1 MPEDAHQ
8 HPTGDYTLHVR
19 VSDQHDNKDAFV
31 NMRARLP
38 LNHLLISASP
48 PIPLVKQSLFL
59 DVSTYPT
66 SYDVN
71 YTWDFGDGSGILQDA
86 QQRVSHAFQ
95 FAGFYNITVYAN
107 NMLTVLTTWHMVEV
121 SEKISGLAV
130 SNSGPTELNSATH
143 FTGTVTTGASLTW
156 TFDFGD
162 GTLKENFTESSASY
176 LYKSAGV
183 YTVKVT
189 VWNSV
194 SQAHQS
200 ITTEVYQLAVSGILP
215 TECVP
220 NGRDAQ
226 LTALVNGNISTLTF
240 HWLFGD
246 GSSVAVVNG
255 RSVVA
260 HTFQTPG
267 AFHINLTVFSN
278 ATFASFN
285 STLCVE
291 ATIDNITML
300 SSQEVVAVGAE
311 VCFQVLVFPKQ
322 VAGYQLQWLTSPSS
336 LISRAA
342 NTQQQCFIFRDEGI
356 EGISVIASNNISVQT
371 AKCRITIQKPVEKFS
386 VAHDIQGDT
395 IEMNTAAWFWVVH
408 CVGSN
413 VSVLWDFGDGSSIEQ
428 TKNVSHVFTVT
439 GHFTVTATAFNA
451 VSRESLTFDITVL
464 LPVSDLSIH
473 INQPYSV
480 VGDETVFTAV
490 SSAVSNT
497 TYFWVID
504 GVASPIIG
512 TYKLG
517 FTFSHPG
524 VYQVRVIAKS
534 LLSREEAAISVE
546 ALERIE
552 GLRIESLTIVS
563 MKYVPTHENLLFV
576 ASVSKGSNVTYQWFA
591 TKSKTHQES
600 TGDGDFFQM
609 SAETPDRISVHVM
622 ASNILGEASSGISL
636 EAVDRVKGALITS
649 QSNVVAL
656 GEVVNMSVSVAA
668 GSDLKYVW
676 QVKPNNPPVETD
688 VSFLLHTFTSLGHYS
703 VNVSVQNALSQS
715 NASKNFTVQEEVQ
728 EVAFEIDGG
737 THPFYI
743 PTRRAATLHCLNQNG
758 SNLHWSWKIKG
769 ATTAYFDKE
778 TSIYSFPHAGIYQVS
793 LNVSNRVN
801 WQAVSH
807 NVTVQ
812 DPIKELIL
820 KVSKSS
826 FCSGEEVTFVAVIS
840 SGSNAS
846 FVITFRNGDW
856 IHSQTIPGGRFTTS
870 SLPAG
875 THLIRI
881 KAWNQVSSAE
891 MSSSI
896 LILDSIQ
903 GLRIVNCCAAA
914 LEAEKRIS
922 FKSEIKSSDPVNYTW
937 MFHLEGFEPIRVGGQ
952 EVFFTPP
959 GRGSLLIHVSAT
971 DGVCSKSI
979 NDTVTVQ
986 RPVQNISLVCHSD
999 RIFVGHA
1006 AIFSVDVFG
1015 GENVSFLWDFGDSTD
1030 PLATDLDKVSYTYR
1044 TPGKYSIMVRAL
1056 DNISH
1061 TSAQLCVEV
1070 EILQCSSPQVA
1081 LSPQLVHHHQVKQ
1094 TLSVGQYC
1102 LQFTVLV
1109 QGTPLLVRQNATITV
1124 VNSPLVAVIKG
1135 GSKRLWPSLTD
1146 LTLDG
1151 SDSRDLDQ
1159 EPGDEDALTY
1169 DWTFATLSPQSQ
1181 LIKQNIESKRSRVTV
1196 PSRQLQPGTVYTFTL
1211 TVHKIGRTSTSV
1223 NQTVIVCEGPVTPVT
1238 VRCVSCSVP
1247 SSSYQLVSHTL
1258 PVVFLGHCEQC
1269 DGQVEYMWSAEDQA
1283 GLALDLQDFVSPAEN
1298 TSPSLEL
1305 RPGVLQSGQSYTFTF
1320 NVSLP
1325 DRGRWGSASIVL
1337 QTNTLPRG
1345 GLCVLSPETDI
1356 LLLETVV
1363 TYDCSGWQQNESRF
1377 SQLIYT
1383 FQVEACH
1390 PNGTTCPLL
1399 TLYKGTRSSFGS
1411 LLPIGRLG
1419 QERSMSVVTAMLLI
1433 EDHLGTRNANCEE
1446 SSERGRCQPVA
1457 HREKPDRAT
1466 HLGPAWQPS
1475 GDHPVCHCPDQPP
1488 QPDDLS
1494 PVTVNCGLKASGS
1507 LNSEY
1512 YQIGVH
1518 NRASILQQEN
1528 DFKDLTLPLLCVAK
1542 AVPSELS
1549 CGDCQKRLLET
1560 VGKVIH
1566 VIEEQASHGMSS
1578 AVKTGSD
1585 ILNIIG
1591 NTLAAASKSGPG
1603 SYSSSSSTPESASSV
1618 TLSALDLA
1626 GTLMRSVMHLH
1637 GIEQAPVSLSTP
1649 YISAVGFHGDPAHL
1663 LCTQNSYLKSS
1674 KAYFPC
1680 HFYIPSSFTAHLKSQ
1695 RSEVVQVLLGIDSE
1709 LTSNPLV
1716 TAADPPISTT
1726 LIAMELSTPQGKP
1739 IAVQHLDLKQAIR
1752 VTLSNKHP
1760 IKHGCTGSTERKEG
1774 EADDT
1779 ACLAVSLPTEGSLNF
1794 TIEAVNR
1801 LVENAGLYVSFN
1813 FSLDTEYADPKVS
1826 TFGLGHIK
1834 IEVSS
1839 AVPGFNASQDCL
1851 VRELTLSLTNPS
1863 KSAVESIFLSP
1874 LWNGT
1879 RRPLSVNLTSALVNS
1894 GPIHVSVC
1902 VFSSLCQYYS
1912 QIEGRWRSEGL
1923 QPLEGSTLREA
1934 HCLTQHLTVFGA
1946 SLFVHPGAIVLL
1958 PPDQISQS
1966 KNTDKDCDMCV
1977 GLDPS
1982 WYIQHVVV
1990 WDLQSDHM
1998 FFFLLEDWLSVENHK
2013 NSTVEKDVLAS
2024 CPDELSE
2031 FRRVFTSQL
2040 VFGVFEHHLWV
2051 SLWEHPGSSCFT
2063 RGQRVMCSALVL
2075 HLYFALSVLWYGAVG
2090 IKWQGGPVSARVP
2103 VNVEMVAVGMIIAVL
2118 VFPLQSFLCFLFRK
2132 IQSQVTVDTSVSASP
2147 ACHSVEMDVHIG
2159 HSDLSGSSFLSLP
2172 DSCEPVRESHSSL
2185 LESKLFNSSILD
2197 FWAASGLAPKTDR
2210 ACLEEDKHTWPSY
2223 DSLLNTPPGEEFTNA
2238 TPEPKNSK
2246 DSSVLGQICKLKRK
2260 KVLNQLRLAPP
2271 LSNVS
2276 TMRTTLKKVND
2287 RNLTTTF
2294 TLSEENLMMSI
2305 AADNTN
2311 SSSDSGRDSPRT
2323 PSSLSNTWCTSCSS
2337 WPEQGELQPLW
2348 VADTHTTL
2356 GPHSGPSLYESEG
2369 LYRCASLVSVDS
2381 MASTF
2386 LPSISPGSTR
2396 SPSTTR
2402 IGIARGQPNWLL
2414 PSWAL
2419 RVIYPAVGVLLAAC
2433 LTVVVLY
2440 GSLWPRNVVLLWLIS
2455 TFSAFLTS
2463 ALLLEPLKVEDQLA
2477 LETTVVRTSGAHG
2490 RRVQP
2495 PYGYGL
2501 LRAKQEASKV
2511 QTLRS
2516 LMKNCVCQ
2524 LLFLLLLLMVNY
2536 QDSIEQCQAR
2546 LLHSAIRRSLHTA
2559 PSGMQNLTELMDWS
2573 EVKQWI
2579 IQTLVPHLHQNPS
2592 LGLVGRP
2599 RLQYT
2604 QIHSSLESVFQG
2616 DAVVTRQLT
2625 LTELSMSDWSMM
2637 LFSLTGDS
2645 FINFH
2650 HAACLAQRCSQSA
2663 AILLTLLILKLLRTL
2678 RFMRRW
2684 TLLGQVLQIS
2694 WRKLW
2699 ALTAL
2704 LMSLSMVCVHL
2715 GIMLFSHSVEG
2726 FSTLH
2731 QASISLL
2738 SLLRNHMTLQK
2749 LCRVHPILG
2758 PLFGLLMFGSVWF
2771 LAKLCGAV
2779 LISTYRAEKVK
2790 LYHPST
2796 EPQDYEMLEFFIK
2809 RLKLWLGLKKAKEF
2823 RHSVKFEGMDI
2834 PPSRLSQESHFSTS
2848 SSSFLSSC
2856 SSPCTPS
2863 SALSVRS
2870 EDQSMSESGL
2880 NVLPFLDRLLPCV
2893 SALLLRFDQV
2903 NQVTEDVHSLEMK
2916 LEEALAKR
2924 RKKLRNND
2932 NITEKTGDSLKA
2944 KLLGGEESENQ
2955 KIRQRKIG
2963 VIHPK
2968 TGISLPS
2975 SLSFSFTPSTLY
2987 CPTPM
2992 NLLSHKCNTFSE
3004 PDSIP
3009 FQRQASSSNLASE
3022 EPRLASGTFDLCPAG
3037 SLALPRSPR
3046 RRAWHSGSSNS
3057 ADAPQRSFLS
3067 QDGLIAVRK
3076 ESCPLTSM
3084 EPWQEGEERRHTSG
3098 VPVKRKAWT

>member
-1 MPEDAHQ
+1 
-8 HPTGDYTLHVR
+8 
-19 VSDQHDNKDAFV
+19 
-31 NMRARLP
+31 
-38 LNHLLISASP
+38 
-48 PIPLVKQSLFL
+48 
-59 DVSTYPT
+59 
-66 SYDVN
+66 
-71 YTWDFGDGSGILQDA
+71 
-86 QQRVSHAFQ
+86 
-95 FAGFYNITVYAN
+95 
-107 NMLTVLTTWHMVEV
+107 
-121 SEKISGLAV
+121 
-130 SNSGPTELNSATH
+130 
-143 FTGTVTTGASLTW
+143 
-156 TFDFGD
+156 
-162 GTLKENFTESSASY
+162 
-176 LYKSAGV
+176 
-183 YTVKVT
+183 
-189 VWNSV
+189 
-194 SQAHQS
+194 
-200 ITTEVYQLAVSGILP
+200 
-215 TECVP
+215 
-220 NGRDAQ
+220 
-226 LTALVNGNISTLTF
+226 
-240 HWLFGD
+240 
-246 GSSVAVVNG
+246 
-255 RSVVA
+255 
-260 HTFQTPG
+260 
-267 AFHINLTVFSN
+267 
-278 ATFASFN
+278 
-285 STLCVE
+285 
-291 ATIDNITML
+291 
-300 SSQEVVAVGAE
+300 
-311 VCFQVLVFPKQ
+311 
-322 VAGYQLQWLTSPSS
+322 
-336 LISRAA
+336 
-342 NTQQQCFIFRDEGI
+342 
-356 EGISVIASNNISVQT
+356 
-371 AKCRITIQKPVEKFS
+371 
-386 VAHDIQGDT
+386 
-395 IEMNTAAWFWVVH
+395 
-408 CVGSN
+408 
-413 VSVLWDFGDGSSIEQ
+413 
-428 TKNVSHVFTVT
+428 
-439 GHFTVTATAFNA
+439 
-451 VSRESLTFDITVL
+451 
-464 LPVSDLSIH
+464 
-473 INQPYSV
+473 
-480 VGDETVFTAV
+480 
-490 SSAVSNT
+490 
-497 TYFWVID
+497 
-504 GVASPIIG
+504 
-512 TYKLG
+512 
-517 FTFSHPG
+517 
-524 VYQVRVIAKS
+524 
-534 LLSREEAAISVE
+534 
-546 ALERIE
+546 
-552 GLRIESLTIVS
+552 
-563 MKYVPTHENLLFV
+563 
-576 ASVSKGSNVTYQWFA
+576 
-591 TKSKTHQES
+591 
-600 TGDGDFFQM
+600 
-609 SAETPDRISVHVM
+609 
-622 ASNILGEASSGISL
+622 
-636 EAVDRVKGALITS
+636 
-649 QSNVVAL
+649 
-656 GEVVNMSVSVAA
+656 
-668 GSDLKYVW
+668 
-676 QVKPNNPPVETD
+676 
-688 VSFLLHTFTSLGHYS
+688 
-703 VNVSVQNALSQS
+703 
-715 NASKNFTVQEEVQ
+715 
-728 EVAFEIDGG
+728 
-737 THPFYI
+737 
-743 PTRRAATLHCLNQNG
+743 
-758 SNLHWSWKIKG
+758 
-769 ATTAYFDKE
+769 
-778 TSIYSFPHAGIYQVS
+778 
-793 LNVSNRVN
+793 
-801 WQAVSH
+801 
-807 NVTVQ
+807 
-812 DPIKELIL
+812 
-820 KVSKSS
+820 
-826 FCSGEEVTFVAVIS
+826 
-840 SGSNAS
+840 
-846 FVITFRNGDW
+846 
-856 IHSQTIPGGRFTTS
+856 
-870 SLPAG
+870 
-875 THLIRI
+875 
-881 KAWNQVSSAE
+881 
-891 MSSSI
+891 
-896 LILDSIQ
+896 
-903 GLRIVNCCAAA
+903 
-914 LEAEKRIS
+914 
-922 FKSEIKSSDPVNYTW
+922 
-937 MFHLEGFEPIRVGGQ
+937 
-952 EVFFTPP
+952 
-959 GRGSLLIHVSAT
+959 
-971 DGVCSKSI
+971 
-979 NDTVTVQ
+979 
-986 RPVQNISLVCHSD
+986 
-999 RIFVGHA
+999 
-1006 AIFSVDVFG
+1006 
-1015 GENVSFLWDFGDSTD
+1015 
-1030 PLATDLDKVSYTYR
+1030 
-1044 TPGKYSIMVRAL
+1044 MVRAL

-1081 LSPQLVHHHQVKQ
+1081 LVHN
-1094 TLSVGQYC
+1094 LSTIIRSRSNYFEASVVSNCTAYNI
-1102 LQFTVLV
+1102 
-1109 QGTPLLVRQNATITV
+1109 RQNATITV

-1223 NQTVIVCEGPVTPVT
+1223 NQT
-1238 VRCVSCSVP
+1238 
-1247 SSSYQLVSHTL
+1247 LVSHTL

-1399 TLYKGTRSSFGS
+1399 TLYK
-1411 LLPIGRLG
+1411 
-1419 QERSMSVVTAMLLI
+1419 ML
-1433 EDHLGTRNANCEE
+1433 T
-1446 SSERGRCQPVA
+1446 V
-1457 HREKPDRAT
+1457 K
-1466 HLGPAWQPS
+1466 
-1475 GDHPVCHCPDQPP
+1475 
-1488 QPDDLS
+1488 S
-1494 PVTVNCGLKASGS
+1494 PVSEDAASQWLTEKSQTELHTLVQHGNPQEIIPYAIALTSHLNQLNREITAKELMDRREIRNNVTQALVS
-1507 LNSEY
+1507 LPVSSVLDID
-1512 YQIGVH
+1512 QMTS
-1518 NRASILQQEN
+1518 ALLQS
-1528 DFKDLTLPLLCVAK
+1528 T

-1585 ILNIIG
+1585 ILNII
-1591 NTLAAASKSGPG
+1591 
-1603 SYSSSSSTPESASSV
+1603 
-1618 TLSALDLA
+1618 
-1626 GTLMRSVMHLH
+1626 
-1637 GIEQAPVSLSTP
+1637 
-1649 YISAVGFHGDPAHL
+1649 
-1663 LCTQNSYLKSS
+1663 
-1674 KAYFPC
+1674 
-1680 HFYIPSSFTAHLKSQ
+1680 
-1695 RSEVVQVLLGIDSE
+1695 
-1709 LTSNPLV
+1709 
-1716 TAADPPISTT
+1716 ADPPISTT

-1760 IKHGCTGSTERKEG
+1760 IKHGCTGSTERKE
-1774 EADDT
+1774 
-1779 ACLAVSLPTEGSLNF
+1779 
-1794 TIEAVNR
+1794 
-1801 LVENAGLYVSFN
+1801 
-1813 FSLDTEYADPKVS
+1813 
-1826 TFGLGHIK
+1826 
-1834 IEVSS
+1834 
-1839 AVPGFNASQDCL
+1839 
-1851 VRELTLSLTNPS
+1851 
-1863 KSAVESIFLSP
+1863 
-1874 LWNGT
+1874 
-1879 RRPLSVNLTSALVNS
+1879 ALVNS

-1958 PPDQISQS
+1958 PPTSGPVRNVIVVIACAVLVLIHLVVGIIAHKMDYLDSLRLRQVPLCGPPGLYQYRVLVKTGWRRGAGTTAHVGIRLYGVNKSGSHHLQKDGAFQRGSLDQFHLETDHNLGEIW
-1966 KNTDKDCDMCV
+1966 KIRIWHDNT

-2463 ALLLEPLKVEDQLA
+2463 ALLLEPLKVCVQALICTTIWRPVDPEVEDQLA
-2477 LETTVVRTSGAHG
+2477 LETTVVRTSGVHG

-2637 LFSLTGDS
+2637 LYLEKAAMQRLAFSLSIHPLLIPSSSGLDLQMTLSVILLLSALLTLFKEMRCISAERIQYFHQCKHWITLIFGLLSLTTAVLQFCFQSHARAYISKLQSHGDS

-2663 AILLTLLILKLLRTL
+2663 AILLTLLILK
-2678 RFMRRW
+2678 
-2684 TLLGQVLQIS
+2684 
-2694 WRKLW
+2694 
-2699 ALTAL
+2699 
-2704 LMSLSMVCVHL
+2704 
-2715 GIMLFSHSVEG
+2715 LFSHSVEG

-2790 LYHPST
+2790 LYHPTT

-2834 PPSRLSQESHFSTS
+2834 PPSR
-2848 SSSFLSSC
+2848 
-2856 SSPCTPS
+2856 
-2863 SALSVRS
+2863 S

-2893 SALLLRFDQV
+2893 SVLLLRFDQV
-2903 NQVTEDVHSLEMK
+2903 NQV
-2916 LEEALAKR
+2916 
-2924 RKKLRNND
+2924 
-2932 NITEKTGDSLKA
+2932 
-2944 KLLGGEESENQ
+2944 LLHYPGHPGEEPGTQ
-2955 KIRQRKIG
+2955 GALTQLMHLKDLFY
-2963 VIHPK
+2963 PK
-2968 TGISLPS
+2968 MDS
-2975 SLSFSFTPSTLY
+2975 SQL
-2987 CPTPM
+2987 
-2992 NLLSHKCNTFSE
+2992 E
-3004 PDSIP
+3004 
-3009 FQRQASSSNLASE
+3009 
-3022 EPRLASGTFDLCPAG
+3022 
-3037 SLALPRSPR
+3037 
-3046 RRAWHSGSSNS
+3046 
-3057 ADAPQRSFLS
+3057 
-3067 QDGLIAVRK
+3067 
-3076 ESCPLTSM
+3076 
-3084 EPWQEGEERRHTSG
+3084 
-3098 VPVKRKAWT
+3098 KRVVH